1 MDVVDKFRLPG
12 RVALVTGAARNLGR
26 EIALAFADAGADVAL
41 TARSGSELEKMA
53 KEIRAKGRKALAIP
67 MDVTDFS
74 QVEQAVGRIVTEF
87 GRIDILV
94 NNAATRSHKPVL
106 ELSEQEWRSVI
117 DTNLT
122 GAFFCCKAVGPVMIR
137 QGGGRIINVSS
148 RAGIRGRADISAY
161 CASKGGLNQLTLALA
176 MEWAPHN
183 ILVNAVAP
191 GILLTDRSYKGAT
204 AIPAIPKER
213 LDEIPLKR
221 AAGLAEIVPIVLYL
235 AAEASSYTTGQVMV
249 VDGGCS
255 AQ

>member
-1 MDVVDKFRLPG
+1 M
-12 RVALVTGAARNLGR
+12 
-26 EIALAFADAGADVAL
+26 AL

-122 GAFFCCKAVGPVMIR
+122 GAF
-137 QGGGRIINVSS
+137 
-148 RAGIRGRADISAY
+148 SA
-161 CASKGGLNQLTLALA
+161 ARRWDPS
-176 MEWAPHN
+176 
-183 ILVNAVAP
+183 
-191 GILLTDRSYKGAT
+191 
-204 AIPAIPKER
+204 
-213 LDEIPLKR
+213 
-221 AAGLAEIVPIVLYL
+221 
-235 AAEASSYTTGQVMV
+235 
-249 VDGGCS
+249 
-255 AQ
+255 